1 MSEKMTVFFRKKNLE
16 IIRISG
22 GEQNLLVFGSLE
34 EEDAKMIYDYIIV
47 ERNEMAFSH
56 MEYFEIYEENNE
68 YKMKIKEEC
77 KKKIISMFGNFI

>member
-56 MEYFEIYEENNE
+56 MEYFEIYEEDRE
-68 YKMKIKEEC
+68 YKMRIKEGYKENIL
-77 KKKIISMFGNFI
+77 KLLGL